1 MVSGGESSSELVC
14 LDTSC
19 QRAQLTAI
27 CVVVRQEE
35 EKRNMCALRR
45 HVCHSPDPVYAGP
58 LVAMGGKHY
67 SFLLLTKID
76 NILFLAR
83 NVCFRAQPGGC
94 DVGGGGM
101 SSILGSARSL
111 LQEYAVKGALLCT
124 AGTTFL
130 FHSLII
136 FTNIA
141 LVQQCCYSLP
151 KSR

>member
-1 MVSGGESSSELVC
+1 
-14 LDTSC
+14 
-19 QRAQLTAI
+19 
-27 CVVVRQEE
+27 
-35 EKRNMCALRR
+35 MCALRR

-58 LVAMGGKHY
+58 FVAMGGKHY

-83 NVCFRAQPGGC
+83 NVCFRAQPGGGC

-130 FHSLII
+130 FHKYRSCPTVLLLTAQVEVNDNLTWRP
-136 FTNIA
+136 FPD
-141 LVQQCCYSLP
+141 CFP
-151 KSR
+151 F